1 MAPQLKL
8 ACVNNINKNAA
19 AKKAMLAITP
29 GTWKRP
35 VTELGLALA
44 LAQLNS

>member
-1 MAPQLKL
+1 MAPQLKP

-19 AKKAMLAITP
+19 AKKAVLDITP

-35 VTELGLALA
+35 ATELGLALA
-44 LAQLNS
+44 LAQLKS